1 MKSQPIKLKLTYKL
15 HKKELDVPSS
25 KTFGDL
31 KVLIH
36 LESKAVI
43 ADSSDS

>member
-15 HKKELDVPSS
+15 DKKELDVPSS

-36 LESKAVI
+36 FESKAVI

>member
-15 HKKELDVPSS
+15 DKKELDVPSS

-31 KVLIH
+31 KVLICF
-36 LESKAVI
+36 ESNIVI
-43 ADSSDS
+43 AYRCES